1 MEPDFWH
8 GKWQRDETAFHEGK
22 PNERLT
28 RFVNRLK
35 LNPGARVFV
44 PLCGKSADLIWLMDQ
59 GFRVAGIELSPI
71 AVTDFF
77 AGLEMTPEV
86 SQVGPLVRHAVPG
99 LVIYQGDVFDL
110 SAEILGEVDA
120 VYDRAAL
127 VALPET
133 MREKYAAHLVSITQS
148 APKLVITFDYDP
160 SSMTGPPF
168 SVDAAQVHVLYE
180 RSYAITLLQREP
192 VTDLRTAR
200 EAHENVY
207 LLERRS
213 K

>member
-28 RFVNRLK
+28 CYASRLK

-44 PLCGKSADLIWLMDQ
+44 PLCGKTADLIWLVDQ
-59 GFRVAGIELSPI
+59 GFRVSGNELSPI
-71 AVTDFF
+71 AVTQFF
-77 AGLEMTPEV
+77 EGLEMTPEV
-86 SQVGPLVRHAVPG
+86 SQVGQLVRHAVPG

-133 MREKYAAHLVSITQS
+133 MREKYAAHLVEITRA
-148 APKLVITFDYDP
+148 APQLIVSFDYDP
-160 SSMTGPPF
+160 ASMTGPPF
-168 SVDAAQVHVLYE
+168 SVDAAQVHALYDKSHVIALLE
-180 RSYAITLLQREP
+180 RSPI
-192 VTDLRTAR
+192 VDLRTAR
-200 EAHENVY
+200 DAHESVY
-207 LLERRS
+207 LLERRI
-213 K
+213 